1 MVLFVL
7 FNFRNLL
14 RLWRKHIL
22 DRGSKG
28 PSLSRAGN
36 AKYSD
41 AEQPRH
47 GTGGKTQAMKVQCG
61 LLPISE

>member
-22 DRGSKG
+22 GRESKG
-28 PSLSRAGN
+28 PSLGN

-47 GTGGKTQAMKVQCG
+47 GTGGKTQAIKVQCG